1 MSRNLFFAA
10 TLSAALLFA
19 ACDDDDDNGGSPT
32 PIPQPDSSDT
42 GTDSVPL
49 GPAATRLLNVNPH
62 EGGTGIGTGSS
73 ITFTFDGAMDTTA
86 GLFVDLHRAD
96 STGATSI
103 TTRQSNV
110 RCLFAP
116 GNTSMRCSPI
126 LMLSQEQKY
135 LLHFGAG
142 MQNSEGDPITV
153 PVGDSLGIAVIAL
166 PDSVHG
172 TQLLEDVSEGWYS
185 ADSTSLGYGF
195 TFTTGTGVET
205 DTTAGGLRAVP

>member
-10 TLSAALLFA
+10 TLRAALLFA
-19 ACDDDDDNGGSPT
+19 ACSDDDDNGGSPT

-49 GPAATRLLNVNPH
+49 GPAATRLLSVNPH
-62 EGGTGIGTGSS
+62 EGATGIGTGSS

-96 STGATSI
+96 STGATSVSS
-103 TTRQSNV
+103 RQSNV

-135 LLHFGAG
+135 LLHFGGG
-142 MQNSEGDPITV
+142 MLNSEGNPITV
-153 PVGDSLGIAVIAL
+153 PVGDSLGLVVIAV

-172 TQLLEDVSEGWYS
+172 TQQIADVAEEWYN
-185 ADSTSLGYGF
+185 ADKTSLGYGF
-195 TFTTGTGVET
+195 TFTSGTGVET
-205 DTTAGGLRAVP
+205 DTTSSGLRAVR